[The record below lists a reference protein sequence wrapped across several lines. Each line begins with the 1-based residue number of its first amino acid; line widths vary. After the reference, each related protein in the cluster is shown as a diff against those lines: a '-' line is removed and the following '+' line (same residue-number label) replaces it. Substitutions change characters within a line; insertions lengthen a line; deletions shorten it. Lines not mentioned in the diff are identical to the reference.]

1 MREIQINVNGDI
13 ISNDDKWIY
22 DWLEWDSTCPNDI
35 KNALAAKSE
44 NEKLTVLVNSGG
56 GSVMAGQEIYSL
68 LSGRSDVEIKVQSLA
83 GSAASVI
90 AMANHCEISPVAMIM
105 IHNVSMS
112 GASGDY
118 HDMQK
123 NAEIL
128 RQMNAALAGAYTA
141 KTGRSP
147 VAMIMIHNVSMSGAS
162 GDYHDMQKNAEILR
176 QMNAA
181 LAGAYTAKTGRSH
194 VAMIMIHNVSMS
206 GASGDYHDMQKNA
219 EILRQMNA
227 ALAGAYTAKTGRSQE
242 EILKLMDRETWLTA
256 SQALEMGFVDGIS
269 SEEARQNYFLNNI
282 NGMRLTDEI
291 RQKVLNEKAQAE
303 QNEKMKNDILKD
315 LDLYGV

>member
-1 MREIQINVNGDI
+1 MQINVSGDI

-35 KNALAAKSE
+35 KNALATKPE

-68 LSGRSDVEIKVQSLA
+68 LCGRSDVEIKVQSLA

-123 NAEIL
+123 NTEIL
-128 RQMNAALAGAYTA
+128 RQMNAALASAYTA
-141 KTGRSP
+141 KTG
-147 VAMIMIHNVSMSGAS
+147 
-162 GDYHDMQKNAEILR
+162 K
-176 QMNAA
+176 
-181 LAGAYTAKTGRSH
+181 
-194 VAMIMIHNVSMS
+194 
-206 GASGDYHDMQKNA
+206 
-219 EILRQMNA
+219 
-227 ALAGAYTAKTGRSQE
+227 SQE

-256 SQALEMGFVDGIS
+256 NQALEMGFVDGIIKN
-269 SEEARQNYFLNNI
+269 EKPVFANNVS
-282 NGMRLTDEI
+282 GMRLTDEI
-291 RQKVLNEKAQAE
+291 RNKVLNEKAQKGKE
-303 QNEKMKNDILKD
+303 DKLKNELVQD

>member
-1 MREIQINVNGDI
+1 MQINVNGDI
-13 ISNDDKWIY
+13 ISNNDKWIY

-35 KNALAAKSE
+35 KNALATKPE

-68 LSGRSDVEIKVQSLA
+68 LCDRSDVEIKVQSLA

-123 NAEIL
+123 NTEIL
-128 RQMNAALAGAYTA
+128 RQMNAALASAYTA
-141 KTGRSP
+141 KTG
-147 VAMIMIHNVSMSGAS
+147 
-162 GDYHDMQKNAEILR
+162 K
-176 QMNAA
+176 
-181 LAGAYTAKTGRSH
+181 
-194 VAMIMIHNVSMS
+194 
-206 GASGDYHDMQKNA
+206 
-219 EILRQMNA
+219 
-227 ALAGAYTAKTGRSQE
+227 SQE

-256 SQALEMGFVDGIS
+256 NQALEMGFVDGIIKN
-269 SEEARQNYFLNNI
+269 EKPVFANNVS
-282 NGMRLTDEI
+282 GMRLTDEI
-291 RQKVLNEKAQAE
+291 RNKVLNEKAQKE
-303 QNEKMKNDILKD
+303 KEDKLKNELLQD

>member
-1 MREIQINVNGDI
+1 MQINVNGDI

-35 KNALAAKSE
+35 KNALATKSE

-90 AMANHCEISPVAMIM
+90 AMASRCEISPVAMIM
-105 IHNVSMS
+105 IHNVSMT
-112 GASGDY
+112 GACGDY

-128 RQMNAALAGAYTA
+128 RQMNAALAGAYT
-141 KTGRSP
+141 T
-147 VAMIMIHNVSMSGAS
+147 
-162 GDYHDMQKNAEILR
+162 
-176 QMNAA
+176 
-181 LAGAYTAKTGRSH
+181 
-194 VAMIMIHNVSMS
+194 
-206 GASGDYHDMQKNA
+206 
-219 EILRQMNA
+219 
-227 ALAGAYTAKTGRSQE
+227 KTGRSQE

-256 SQALEMGFVDGIS
+256 NQALEMGFVDGIS
-269 SEEARQNYFLNNI
+269 TDEKPQNYFLNNI

-291 RQKVLNEKAQAE
+291 RQKVLAEKAQADK
-303 QNEKMKNDILKD
+303 NEKLKNDILKD
-315 LDLYGV
+315 LDLFGV

>member
-1 MREIQINVNGDI
+1 MQIDVNGDI

-35 KNALAAKSE
+35 KNALATKPE

-68 LSGRSDVEIKVQSLA
+68 LSGRNDVEIKVQSLA

-141 KTGRSP
+141 KTGRS
-147 VAMIMIHNVSMSGAS
+147 
-162 GDYHDMQKNAEILR
+162 
-176 QMNAA
+176 
-181 LAGAYTAKTGRSH
+181 
-194 VAMIMIHNVSMS
+194 
-206 GASGDYHDMQKNA
+206 
-219 EILRQMNA
+219 
-227 ALAGAYTAKTGRSQE
+227 QE

-256 SQALEMGFVDGIS
+256 NQALEMGFVDGIS
-269 SEEARQNYFLNNI
+269 TDDKPQNYFLNNI

-291 RQKVLNEKAQAE
+291 RQKVLAEKAAKE
-303 QNEKMKNDILKD
+303 KNETEKNELLKD
-315 LDLYGV
+315 LDLFGI

>member
-1 MREIQINVNGDI
+1 MQINVNGDI
-13 ISNDDKWIY
+13 VSNDDKWIY

-35 KNALAAKSE
+35 KNALATKPE

-68 LSGRSDVEIKVQSLA
+68 LFGRNDVEIKVQSLA

-128 RQMNAALAGAYTA
+128 RQMNAAL
-141 KTGRSP
+141 S
-147 VAMIMIHNVSMSGAS
+147 
-162 GDYHDMQKNAEILR
+162 
-176 QMNAA
+176 
-181 LAGAYTAKTGRSH
+181 
-194 VAMIMIHNVSMS
+194 
-206 GASGDYHDMQKNA
+206 
-219 EILRQMNA
+219 
-227 ALAGAYTAKTGRSQE
+227 GAYTAKTGRSQE
-242 EILKLMDRETWLTA
+242 EILRLMDRETWLTA
-256 SQALEMGFVDGIS
+256 NQALEMGFVDGIS
-269 SEEARQNYFLNNI
+269 TDDKPQNYFLNNI
-282 NGMRLTDEI
+282 NGMRLTDDI
-291 RQKVLNEKAQAE
+291 RQKVVAEKAAKE
-303 QNEKMKNDILKD
+303 KNETEKNELLKD
-315 LDLYGV
+315 LDLFGI